1 MGGNCLI
8 WSHYML
14 YKEGQRVLI
23 ESFEGGFI
31 KKATIKQDLGH
42 SVIVVLDGE
51 KKMRIFGSSAVIEVL
66 SI

>member
-1 MGGNCLI
+1 
-8 WSHYML
+8 ML